1 MKVMTVCGSLKFKD
15 EMMKIGM
22 QLELA
27 GNAVLLPIFP
37 ANEETATFT
46 EEELAILGRMHIE
59 KIKLSDAIVGINV
72 NNYIGTSTKYEIEFA
87 RSMKKEVLYYTDL
100 VKDFSINDYHHFGH

>member
-1 MKVMTVCGSLKFKD
+1 MKVITVCGSLKFKD

-37 ANEETATFT
+37 VNEETATFT

-59 KIKLSDAIVGINV
+59 KIKLSDAIVVINV
-72 NNYIGTSTKYEIEFA
+72 NNYIGNSTKYEIEFA
-87 RSMKKEVLYYTDL
+87 QSLKKEILYYTDL
-100 VKDFSINDYHHFGH
+100 MKDFAMN